1 MFLTYGLNE
10 QGEYV
15 SIDEVDKGKSH
26 LQCPFCKVAL
36 IAKKGDVR
44 DHHFSHAG
52 ITCQKSKVATESTSI
67 PMYDSEEFLNPNEL
81 KLIDRVTRYKD
92 VYWWKGKDKAA
103 NDLALM
109 GILKSEV
116 SRSEALTTTLS
127 KIRDLD
133 SSLVDENLNI
143 SDKLSCV
150 FDALSNIGID
160 VQSEIQ
166 SEQNERLSVNQDY
179 LRLIRSRSCSIAN
192 IDKYQRFSILAK
204 DKKLKEEEEGVES
217 LFREKVKH
225 LNRCDLYVMSFV
237 ADIEGMPDRF
247 IKIGKTSRD
256 SKIRLSEVVNQLS
269 QKGVV
274 HESKVLLVLKSY
286 GRMEKALHRKYST
299 YATALNEY
307 FAMDWDK
314 LDLLLWELAQLKT
327 GAISLP

>member
-36 IAKKGDVR
+36 IAKKGGVR

-92 VYWWKGKDKAA
+92 AYWWKGKDKAVH
-103 NDLALM
+103 DLTLM
-109 GILKSEV
+109 GILKTEV
-116 SRSEALTTTLS
+116 CRSDSLTAALT

-143 SDKLSCV
+143 SAKLSCV
-150 FDALSNIGID
+150 LDALSNIGID

-166 SEQNERLSVNQDY
+166 SEHKVRFTVNQDY
-179 LRLIRSRSCSIAN
+179 LRLNRSRSGSIAN
-192 IDKYQRFSILAK
+192 IDEYQRFSILAK
-204 DKKLKEEEEGVES
+204 HKKIKEEKDGVES
-217 LFREKVKH
+217 LFLEKVKH

-237 ADIEGMPDRF
+237 SNIEGMPERF
-247 IKIGKTSRD
+247 IKIGKTTRD
-256 SKIRLSEVVNQLS
+256 SQARLSEVVSLLS
-269 QKGVV
+269 QKGVIY
-274 HESKVLLVLKSY
+274 ESKVLLVLKSY
-286 GRMEKALHRKYST
+286 GRIEKALHRKYSS
-299 YATALNEY
+299 YATSLNEY
-307 FAMDWDK
+307 FAMDWDR
-314 LDLLLWELAQLKT
+314 LDLLLWELGQLKT